1 MSPFELVYGVGA
13 QLSLPL
19 ELAASK
25 LQIVIE
31 DTYFQNALEKR
42 IMYSIRIEEERE
54 KLVDH
59 ITEHQQQVKKIFD
72 HKARPRKFTQ
82 GDQVLLWDK
91 RRELKGAHG
100 KFESLWKGP
109 FFIHEVKGPNSFKLA
124 YVDGTVLPLSYNG
137 QDLKLYKL

>member
-1 MSPFELVYGVGA
+1 MSPFELVYGIGA

-25 LQIVIE
+25 LQTVIE
-31 DTYFQNALEKR
+31 DSHFQNALERR
-42 IMYSIRIEEERE
+42 IMHLARIEEERE
-54 KLVDH
+54 KLFDH
-59 ITEHQQQVKKIFD
+59 ITKHQQWVKQIFD
-72 HKARPRKFTQ
+72 NKARPRKFMQ

-91 RRELKGAHG
+91 RRETRGAHG

-109 FFIHEVKGPNSFKLA
+109 FLIHEVKGSNSFKLA
-124 YVDGTVLPLSYNG
+124 YMDGTILPSSYNG